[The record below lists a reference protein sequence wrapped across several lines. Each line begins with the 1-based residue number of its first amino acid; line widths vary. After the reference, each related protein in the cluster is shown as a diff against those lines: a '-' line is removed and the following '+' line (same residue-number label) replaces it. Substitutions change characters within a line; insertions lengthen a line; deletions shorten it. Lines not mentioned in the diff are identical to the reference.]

1 MMNPMV
7 MPTNRVQQA
16 IDYTNAASSP
26 DMMDR
31 LRAMQMGRSV
41 GQGLSGLPT
50 VGMEEGGSIANTAQG
65 LASLGRQGDNVLV
78 HMSPD
83 ELDTLSKLGTITYN
97 PVTGLPEAFS
107 LKRVFKAVRKVAPI
121 ALAIAAP
128 YLGAAALG
136 TTAAGLTT
144 LQYAALTGL
153 GSGVGSLVAGA
164 KPKDA
169 LKAGVISG
177 ATAGLARG
185 VGQKMAGK
193 SFFGPQAVTP
203 EKTGLLLDDALA
215 AQNTK
220 LAALPSGDTSTLT
233 GVGKAAASDFMSG
246 LEGKGKLQI
255 AGDILGKAAIGDIG
269 SSIVESERIAD
280 EATKQQAEIL
290 GKPIDTGFNQ
300 QKGILQMANL
310 KSPSALTE
318 SDLRARAL
326 GQLERQRFLPTFGTV
341 QAQQG
346 GLIELAQGGEF
357 SGMVPG
363 EGGGM
368 DDNVFMPIKEG
379 KEQVGTLAVSPTE
392 YVVDSYTMAALGDG
406 NPEEGAKVM
415 DETIKRIRKKAYGT
429 TEQPKEIDG
438 LQTLV
443 PMIKEV

>member
-31 LRAMQMGRSV
+31 LRAMQMGRSM

-107 LKRVFKAVRKVAPI
+107 LKKVFRAVRKVAPI

-300 QKGILQMANL
+300 QVGRLETAGAM
-310 KSPSALTE
+310 SPSRLTQA
-318 SDLRARAL
+318 DLRARAL
-326 GQLERQRFLPTFGTV
+326 GQIGRERFLPTFRT
-341 QAQQG
+341 AQQG

>member
-31 LRAMQMGRSV
+31 LRAMQMGRSM

-107 LKRVFKAVRKVAPI
+107 LKKVFRAVRKVAPI

-136 TTAAGLTT
+136 TGLTT

-153 GSGVGSLVAGA
+153 GSGVGSVVAGA

-203 EKTGLLLDDALA
+203 EKTGLLFE
-215 AQNTK
+215 
-220 LAALPSGDTSTLT
+220 SGD
-233 GVGKAAASDFMSG
+233 
-246 LEGKGKLQI
+246 
-255 AGDILGKAAIGDIG
+255 
-269 SSIVESERIAD
+269 
-280 EATKQQAEIL
+280 
-290 GKPIDTGFNQ
+290 P
-300 QKGILQMANL
+300 
-310 KSPSALTE
+310 KSLSKKIMKALTMNE
-318 SDLRARAL
+318 SLL
-326 GQLERQRFLPTFGTV
+326 KTMG
-341 QAQQG
+341 
-346 GLIELAQGGEF
+346 IEGRKNIVKKFNVEKMCF
-357 SGMVPG
+357 S
-363 EGGGM
+363 
-368 DDNVFMPIKEG
+368 
-379 KEQVGTLAVSPTE
+379 TYSE
-392 YVVDSYTMAALGDG
+392 Y
-406 NPEEGAKVM
+406 
-415 DETIKRIRKKAYGT
+415 KR
-429 TEQPKEIDG
+429 
-438 LQTLV
+438 LV
-443 PMIKEV
+443 N

>member
-26 DMMDR
+26 DMIDR
-31 LRAMQMGRSV
+31 LRAMQMGRNI

-50 VGMEEGGSIANTAQG
+50 VSMEEGGSIANTAQG
-65 LASLGRQGDNVLV
+65 IASLGRQGDNVLV

-83 ELDTLSKLGTITYN
+83 ELDTLSKLGNITYN

-107 LKRVFKAVRKVAPI
+107 LKKVFRAVRKVAPI

-153 GSGVGSLVAGA
+153 GSGVGSLIAGA

-169 LKAGVISG
+169 LKAGLITG
-177 ATAGLARG
+177 ATAGLTKG
-185 VGQKMAGK
+185 IGQKFAGK
-193 SFFGPQAVTP
+193 GFNEPVVGSMNIADAP
-203 EKTGLLLDDALA
+203 TGLNVA
-215 AQNTK
+215 
-220 LAALPSGDTSTLT
+220 PSGTSGLEQVTNQSIQDI
-233 GVGKAAASDFMSG
+233 GKSAASDFAADI
-246 LEGKGKLQI
+246 KGKSTFDLVKDFGGR
-255 AGDILGKAAIGDIG
+255 ALIGDIG
-269 SSIVESERIAD
+269 SSIVESEKIAD

-290 GKPIDTGFNQ
+290 GKPIDAGFNQ
-300 QKGILQMANL
+300 QTGRFETAGAI
-310 KSPSALTE
+310 SPSRLTQE
-318 SDLRARAL
+318 DLRARAL
-326 GQLERQRFLPTFGTV
+326 GKIGRERFLPTFRT
-341 QAQQG
+341 AQQG

>member
-31 LRAMQMGRSV
+31 LRAMQMGRSM

-107 LKRVFKAVRKVAPI
+107 LKKVFRAVRKVAPI

-153 GSGVGSLVAGA
+153 GSGVGSLIAGA

-177 ATAGLARG
+177 ATAGLTKG
-185 VGQKMAGK
+185 IGQKFAGK
-193 SFFGPQAVTP
+193 GFNEPVVGSMNIADAP
-203 EKTGLLLDDALA
+203 TGLNVA
-215 AQNTK
+215 
-220 LAALPSGDTSTLT
+220 PSGTSGLEQVTNQSIQDI
-233 GVGKAAASDFMSG
+233 GKSAASDFAADIK
-246 LEGKGKLQI
+246 GKGTFDLVKDFGGRALT
-255 AGDILGKAAIGDIG
+255 GDIG

-280 EATKQQAEIL
+280 EANRQQAEIL
-290 GKPIDTGFNQ
+290 NKPIDAGFNQ
-300 QKGILQMANL
+300 QTGRFETAGAI
-310 KSPSALTE
+310 SPSRLTQA
-318 SDLRARAL
+318 DLRARAL
-326 GQLERQRFLPTFGTV
+326 GQIGRERFLPTFRT
-341 QAQQG
+341 AKLQQG

>member
-31 LRAMQMGRSV
+31 LKAMQMGRNI

-50 VGMEEGGSIANTAQG
+50 VSMEEGGSIANTAQG
-65 LASLGRQGDNVLV
+65 IASLGRQGDNILV

-83 ELDTLSKLGTITYN
+83 ELDTLSKLGNITYN

-107 LKRVFKAVRKVAPI
+107 LKKVFKAVRKVAPI

-153 GSGVGSLVAGA
+153 GSGVGSLIAGA

-169 LKAGVISG
+169 LKAGLISG
-177 ATAGLARG
+177 ATAGLTRG
-185 VGQKMAGK
+185 IGQKMAGQP
-193 SFFGPQAVTP
+193 FNVTATP
-203 EKTGLLLDDALA
+203 GGTPIDIKPYTGYGGGYIPTKTLPTGLKDIAK
-215 AQNTK
+215 T
-220 LAALPSGDTSTLT
+220 
-233 GVGKAAASDFMSG
+233 AASDFAADI
-246 LEGKGKLQI
+246 KGKSAFDLVKDF
-255 AGDILGKAAIGDIG
+255 GGRAAIGDIG

-280 EATKQQAEIL
+280 EATKQKAEIL

-300 QKGILQMANL
+300 QKGILKMANL

>member
-31 LRAMQMGRSV
+31 LRAMQMGRSMS
-41 GQGLSGLPT
+41 QGLSGLPT

-107 LKRVFKAVRKVAPI
+107 LKKVFKAVRKVAPI

-136 TTAAGLTT
+136 TGLTT

-153 GSGVGSLVAGA
+153 GSGVGSLIAGA

-169 LKAGVISG
+169 LKAGLITG
-177 ATAGLARG
+177 ATAGITRG
-185 VGQKMAGK
+185 IGQKMSGQPFNVA
-193 SFFGPQAVTP
+193 ATP
-203 EKTGLLLDDALA
+203 GGTPVDVQPNVVQKGGFAQLGSEQLAPTGLKDIAK
-215 AQNTK
+215 T
-220 LAALPSGDTSTLT
+220 
-233 GVGKAAASDFMSG
+233 AASDF
-246 LEGKGKLQI
+246 
-255 AGDILGKAAIGDIG
+255 AADIKDKSTFDLVKDFGGRALIGDIG

-280 EATKQQAEIL
+280 EANRQQAEVL
-290 GKPIDTGFNQ
+290 GKPIDAGFNQ
-300 QKGILQMANL
+300 QTGIFETAGAV
-310 KSPSALTE
+310 SPSRLTE
-318 SDLRARAL
+318 ADLRARAL
-326 GQLERQRFLPTFGTV
+326 GQIGRERFLPTFRT
-341 QAQQG
+341 AKLQQG

>member
-31 LRAMQMGRSV
+31 LRAMQMGRSI

-107 LKRVFKAVRKVAPI
+107 LKRVFRAVRKVAPI

-136 TTAAGLTT
+136 TGLKDI
-144 LQYAALTGL
+144 
-153 GSGVGSLVAGA
+153 A
-164 KPKDA
+164 K
-169 LKAGVISG
+169 
-177 ATAGLARG
+177 T
-185 VGQKMAGK
+185 
-193 SFFGPQAVTP
+193 
-203 EKTGLLLDDALA
+203 
-215 AQNTK
+215 
-220 LAALPSGDTSTLT
+220 
-233 GVGKAAASDFMSG
+233 AASDF
-246 LEGKGKLQI
+246 
-255 AGDILGKAAIGDIG
+255 AADIKDKSTFDLVKDFGGRALTGDIG

-300 QKGILQMANL
+300 QVGRLETAGAI
-310 KSPSALTE
+310 SPSRLTQA
-318 SDLRARAL
+318 DLRARAL
-326 GQLERQRFLPTFGTV
+326 GQIGRERFLPTFRT
-341 QAQQG
+341 AQQG